1 MQLPTPHDRARA
13 KRVFLAEDDDDLRDA
28 LEGLLG
34 RRGFDVVAVASGHEM
49 LRAMSA
55 VARGERAEPD
65 AILLDI
71 RMGSGSGLDVLLA
84 LRLADWTQPVV
95 MMTGYADPRTH
106 ERAAEYGAAVILDK
120 PFDGEDLVRIL
131 QIVIATHP
139 RGLDDDDDDEPPT
152 LRSPGRDPWPAAR
165 LG

>member
-1 MQLPTPHDRARA
+1 MIKAKPTRIFI
-13 KRVFLAEDDDDLRDA
+13 VDDHPLVREALIDIFSDNASFEIIGQGGSADD
-28 LEGLLG
+28 
-34 RRGFDVVAVASGHEM
+34 AVAIVGAH
-49 LRAMSA
+49 L
-55 VARGERAEPD
+55 PD

-139 RGLDDDDDDEPPT
+139 RGLDDDDDEPPT

-165 LG
+165 MG